1 MDYAKFS
8 VLFSGMIFADGFQQL
23 LLMIQSF
30 KIDAMPAWE

>member
-23 LLMIQSF
+23 LLMI
-30 KIDAMPAWE
+30 KANEIDAMST